1 MKSFGTILRIWSYPI
16 LWEMENHLGL
26 FKVALDASEGQEQG
40 EGAVGQGQLQGVK
53 L

>member
-26 FKVALDASEGQEQG
+26 FKVALDTSEGQELG
-40 EGAVGQGQLQGVK
+40 GGAVGDQGIEL
-53 L
+53 